1 MGGSSSPSST
11 TQTQKLDPW
20 LKDKIQGNL
29 DTIAGLEQY
38 TPYPTED
45 AIAPLTPEMQQ
56 AQQQMGQLGGMGF
69 GAIGQG
75 LQGLQGVAG
84 TQAQQVSPAEL
95 NMGQFQNPWTE
106 QVVDQS
112 LGQLD
117 RARRMAIGRG
127 EDAAIAAGA
136 YGGSRHGVADA
147 ETNRAFADQ
156 AARTAAQLNAQGFNT
171 ALGAAQQQQ
180 GLDLA
185 AQQANQGAS
194 LDAARLG
201 LLGSQGLLG
210 AGQGLFGQGVQAA
223 QFGQN
228 YEQAMRDFDYQQY
241 QQAFQ
246 DPRILAQMET
256 AAIQGIPVIG
266 STTSTQPG
274 GSRFGGA
281 IGGGLSGAAM
291 GAQVGSVVPG
301 LGTGISAAVGG
312 GLGLLGGMFG

>member
-1 MGGSSSPSST
+1 MGGRSGGGSS

-38 TPYPTED
+38 TPYPAD
-45 AIAPLTPEMQQ
+45 QAIAPLTPEMQQ
-56 AQQQMGQLGGMGF
+56 ALGQMGQLGQLGF

-75 LQGLQGVAG
+75 LQGMEQVAG
-84 TQAQQVSPAEL
+84 TQADQVSPGQLDMA
-95 NMGQFQNPWTE
+95 QFQNPFQQ

-112 LGQLD
+112 LRQLD
-117 RARRMAIGRG
+117 RARQMAVGRG
-127 EDAAIAAGA
+127 EDAALGAGA
-136 YGGSRHGVADA
+136 FGGSRHGVADA

-156 AARTAAQLNAQGFNT
+156 AGQLAAGLNMQGFNT

-180 GLDLA
+180 GVDLA
-185 AQQANQGAS
+185 AQQVNQGAN

-201 LLGSQGLLG
+201 LLGSQGLMG
-210 AGQGLFGQGVQAA
+210 AGQGLFGQGLQAA
-223 QFGQN
+223 QMGQDYN
-228 YEQAMRDFDYQQY
+228 QAIRDFDFQQY

-246 DPRILAQMET
+246 DPRILAQMES
-256 AAIQGIPVIG
+256 AAIQGIPMIG
-266 STTSTQPG
+266 TTTGTRPG
-274 GSRFGGA
+274 GSSFGSA

-291 GAQVGSVVPG
+291 GAQFGGAPG
-301 LGTGISAAVGG
+301 AAIGG